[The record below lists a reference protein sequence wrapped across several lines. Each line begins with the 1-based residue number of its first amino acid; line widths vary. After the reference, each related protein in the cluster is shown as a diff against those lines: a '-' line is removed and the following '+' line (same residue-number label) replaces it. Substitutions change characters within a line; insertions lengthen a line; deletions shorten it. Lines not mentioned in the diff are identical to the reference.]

1 MLENFLVV
9 AGQVITLFLLM
20 GVGFI
25 LAQLGKLHTDG
36 VAQMSYLVLY
46 IVTPCI
52 IIRSFETQR
61 TEGMVSV
68 LLVFFAAYMVCTLL
82 AMLPALLSF
91 RKETDARQ
99 GPLRFGMIFGN
110 NGFMGLPLVMSIL
123 GPEAAIFGVVSAVGF
138 NFLMW
143 TAGVKIIG
151 GKVTLRQVLVNPA
164 TVGMVIGVP
173 LFLTGWWAPSP
184 DHWYLPSMV
193 TNAIGFVADLNT
205 PLAMIV
211 IGAQMAGADL
221 KVSFTSLKIYF
232 AAAVRL
238 LLAPAIALVA
248 LLPFHLDPMS
258 YCVCVILCAVPT
270 AGATGMFAQRFE
282 KDTAVAA
289 QMVTVTTLLSAVTL
303 PVFAVA
309 AQHLSGLL

>member
-1 MLENFLVV
+1 MLSNLIVV
-9 AGQVITLFLLM
+9 ASQVVTLFLLM
-20 GVGFI
+20 GVGFV
-25 LAQLGKLHTDG
+25 LAKLGKLKTDG
-36 VAQMSYLVLY
+36 VSQMSYLVLY
-46 IVTPCI
+46 IVTPCL
-52 IIRSFETQR
+52 IIRSFETER
-61 TEGMVSV
+61 AEGMVSV
-68 LLVFFAAYMVCTLL
+68 LLVFFAAYVVCTLL
-82 AMLPALLSF
+82 CMIPVQLLF
-91 RKETDARQ
+91 GKEPQTRR
-99 GPLRFGMIFGN
+99 GPMRFGMIFGN

-143 TAGVKIIG
+143 TVGVKTIG
-151 GKVTLRQVLVNPA
+151 GKVTLRQVIINPA

-173 LFLTGWWAPSP
+173 LFLSGLWAPSP
-184 DHWYLPSMV
+184 DHWYLPPMV

-221 KVSFTSLKIYF
+221 KASFTSLKLYI

-238 LLAPAIALVA
+238 LLAPAIALVG
-248 LLPFHLDPMS
+248 LLPLHLDPMA
-258 YCVCVILCAVPT
+258 YCACVILCAVPT

-282 KDTAVAA
+282 QDTAVAA
-289 QMVTVTTLLSAVTL
+289 QMVTVSTLLSALTL

-309 AQHLSGLL
+309 AQYLSGLL